1 MVNALC
7 TVMLALRG
15 MGVCVQECG
24 DGSEGTISSGR
35 EHGNGSGSM
44 GMGESRRDCQDG
56 SITKGASGWEL
67 QDGRV

>member
-35 EHGNGSGSM
+35 EHGNGSGSV
-44 GMGESRRDCQDG
+44 GMG
-56 SITKGASGWEL
+56 
-67 QDGRV
+67 